1 VEAEVGWEEDIWEF
15 FELTLQLLYK
25 TKIKRLFKQM
35 KKLYKQI
42 KKPTKTNPLEKLD
55 FAH

>member
-1 VEAEVGWEEDIWEF
+1 
-15 FELTLQLLYK
+15 
-25 TKIKRLFKQM
+25 M

-55 FAH
+55 FAHW